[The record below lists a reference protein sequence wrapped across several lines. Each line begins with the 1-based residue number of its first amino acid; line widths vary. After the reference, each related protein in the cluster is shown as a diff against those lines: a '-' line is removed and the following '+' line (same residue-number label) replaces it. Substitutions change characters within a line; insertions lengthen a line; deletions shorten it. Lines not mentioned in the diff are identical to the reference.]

1 MRSRLLLIAVLAA
14 AGVTGMAS
22 AQAEDDFTGS
32 ISALSRQ
39 AAPGKLATQTEILA
53 GDAQAA
59 MLTHASQE
67 AMSAAIAMYEDI
79 VARGGW
85 PMISGKKLEKGVRS
99 DEVITLRQRL
109 IAEGYLPFEAL
120 TIERPS
126 RFTPDVAEAVKAF
139 QANHGLAQ
147 TGKVDARTRAEL
159 NIPATERLRQLR
171 VNEPRV
177 AAYLQDLGSRY
188 ILVNIPSA
196 QLEAVN
202 FGAVY
207 SRHNIVAGKIDRPSP
222 ALMSRISDIN
232 FNPYWN
238 APDSIARRD
247 LIPKFMKDP
256 NALAEMRIRV
266 LDRQTGEEIDPHQI
280 DWTVTPSEPFL
291 FRQDPGRNNSLGTVR
306 INFPNKHAVYLHDT
320 PAKQL
325 FGQNAR
331 FESSGC
337 IRVDRIN
344 VLIDWIFSGQDG
356 FDPMMIEEIAAS
368 GERLDQKVRNGP
380 DLRIMYLT
388 AWATEDGRIH
398 FRPDVYALDDT
409 GFVLGQPEPRGGL

>member
-1 MRSRLLLIAVLAA
+1 MRSRFLLIAALAA

-59 MLTHASQE
+59 MLTQASQE
-67 AMSAAIAMYEDI
+67 AMAAAIAMYEDI

-85 PMISGKKLEKGVRS
+85 PMISGKKLEKGARS

-120 TIERPS
+120 TIEKPS
-126 RFTPDVAEAVKAF
+126 KFTGDVAEAVKAF

-147 TGKVDARTRAEL
+147 TGKIDARTRTEL

-177 AAYLQDLGSRY
+177 EAYLQDLGGRY

-207 SRHNIVAGKIDRPSP
+207 SRHNIIAGKTDRPSP

-291 FRQDPGRNNSLGTVR
+291 FRQDPGNKNSLGTVK

-398 FRPDVYALDDT
+398 FRPDIYGLDDT